1 MIKSESV
8 RFVCGKGN
16 FHYIITFVYE
26 NTLKRFKE
34 SALQST
40 FLLCYAVPKQK
51 ERKKNP
57 KTVPGKCPCPFGQ
70 QRKELL
76 IRNLQLLVI

>member
-16 FHYIITFVYE
+16 FHYVITFVYE

-51 ERKKNP
+51 ERKKKPQNCSRKMP
-57 KTVPGKCPCPFGQ
+57 LSFWTTKKRTVD
-70 QRKELL
+70 
-76 IRNLQLLVI
+76 